1 MPAQSLPLSQRL
13 IAALARKI
21 VGLWPEETKE
31 WGRAFEA
38 ELPEITTPLASFR
51 WVFGGAMLLAKE
63 SLRSFMKSLWRPAP
77 KDTDLPPSEKRP
89 KERSFVMTSESE
101 SILRKSIDDV
111 AHLQKRAFITFIVLF
126 FGEVFCVLWLGRV
139 ASNPSVDVQ
148 RMIVPAMFFVV
159 SSMVYVATAFSLFIC
174 RMIKKVLK
182 AIELLHDEAIRA
194 HDDLPF
200 PSDVAGTERYLE
212 IVSRRLNHAIAHHEF
227 ANARYYDQQDRKARA
242 LLAELR
248 AMPS

>member
-1 MPAQSLPLSQRL
+1 
-13 IAALARKI
+13 
-21 VGLWPEETKE
+21 
-31 WGRAFEA
+31 
-38 ELPEITTPLASFR
+38 
-51 WVFGGAMLLAKE
+51 
-63 SLRSFMKSLWRPAP
+63 
-77 KDTDLPPSEKRP
+77 
-89 KERSFVMTSESE
+89 MTSEPE

-159 SSMVYVATAFSLFIC
+159 SSMVFVATAFSLFIS

-212 IVSRRLNHAIAHHEF
+212 IVSRRLNHAIANHEF
-227 ANARYYDQQDRKARA
+227 SNARYYDQQDRKARA